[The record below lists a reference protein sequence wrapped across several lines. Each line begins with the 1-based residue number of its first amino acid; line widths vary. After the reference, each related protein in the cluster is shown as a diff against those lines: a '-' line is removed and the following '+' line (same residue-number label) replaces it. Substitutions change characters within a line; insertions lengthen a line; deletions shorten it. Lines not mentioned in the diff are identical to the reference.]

1 MMSLGRSTKIA
12 VILILLAFS
21 LTISNF
27 IVPQANVSKAQD
39 GDGQGLTLGNIRDDY
54 EVYLSEYKNA
64 PRPQESISISAT
76 DFTDANPAVEIVT
89 GLGDAPGESVKT
101 DEEGY
106 IEWKVNIK
114 TAGLYNV
121 KIEYYPVEG
130 RGSSIERELLIN
142 GQLPF
147 FAAGHLTFSRVWAD
161 GGEVKQDNRGND
173 IRPTQVEAPRW
184 EQSYFWD
191 YMGYY
196 NEPYYFYFNEGENTI
211 RLVSVKEPM
220 AIKTITIEQAP
231 KSPTYEQVL
240 ATYQRE
246 GYKNYSGTPIKIQGE
261 DADLKSD
268 PTLYPLNDRASPTT
282 EPYDPSKIR
291 LNTIGGYRWNL
302 PGQWIVWEIDVPED
316 GLYRLAFKVRQNM
329 VRGSFSNRRLLIDER
344 VPFDEAGDLKF
355 EYKND
360 WAMYELTKNAQPC
373 LFYLT
378 KGKHEIKLEVTL
390 GDLAE
395 IIRTIESSLYQLN
408 EAYRKIIMVT
418 TPTPDPYR
426 DYQLDLQIPDVI
438 KELDKQG
445 NIIDEMAQQLIAYT
459 GQRGSQSA
467 ILYRL
472 SYQLKDM
479 ARRPDRIP
487 RMLND
492 FKTNI
497 GSLGTWI
504 LSAREQPLEIDYIW
518 LGSPTEQLPEVGTS
532 LGQKALHEARALI
545 ASFTEDYNSVGNVYG
560 GEALKV
566 WIQTGRDQAQVLKQI
581 IDDTFTPQTG
591 VPVNLELVQPG
602 TLLPAVVANIGP
614 DVALQLG
621 ISDPVNFATRHAA
634 IDLTQFDEF
643 DEVAKRFHDSALVPY
658 EFNDGVFALPETQS
672 FPMLFYRTDILEE
685 LNLQVPQT
693 WQDVFNLLPVIQKN
707 HMDFGIPISTTQTPG
722 AGMTSFTMFLYQMG
736 GKLYKEDGIATALDE
751 EEAIEAFKTWTELY
765 VNYKF
770 PVQYDFANRFRIG
783 EMPIG
788 IADYQTYNFLSVFA
802 PEIRGLWDFAPV
814 PGTEKLDG
822 SIDRSVP
829 SGGTAA
835 MMVRGVKDK
844 NAAWEFLKWWTSTE
858 TQERFG
864 REMESLLGAAG
875 RYPTANIEALEKLP
889 WPVKDYKNLMAQWQW
904 VKGNPEVPGGYFTP
918 RHLDNAFREVI
929 YSGEDPRET
938 ILDYVRVI
946 NDEITNK
953 RIEFGLPTLED
964 LKDKTGR

>member
-1 MMSLGRSTKIA
+1 MDFKSAARMGFVLALSIF
-12 VILILLAFS
+12 LLMFS
-21 LTISNF
+21 SF
-27 IVPQANVSKAQD
+27 ITPKTNVSRAQNENKR
-39 GDGQGLTLGNIRDDY
+39 GFAAVNIRDDY
-54 EVYLSEYKNA
+54 EVYLSQHKDA
-64 PRPQESISISAT
+64 PYPDESITIDAV
-76 DFTDANPAVEIVT
+76 DFIAAEPAVDIVE
-89 GLGDAPGESVKT
+89 GLGGIPGKAVKT

-106 IEWKVNIK
+106 IEWKVNINK
-114 TAGLYNV
+114 AGLYNI
-121 KIEYYPVEG
+121 KIEYYPIKG
-130 RGSSIERELLIN
+130 RGSSIERELWIN
-142 GQLPF
+142 GKLPF
-147 FAAGHLTFSRVWAD
+147 FGAGHLTFSRVWSDA
-161 GGEVKQDNRGND
+161 EPIKQDNRGND
-173 IRPTQVEAPRW
+173 MRPSQAESPRW
-184 EQSYFWD
+184 EQSYLQD

-196 NEPYYFYFNEGENTI
+196 NEPYYFYFKAGENTI

-220 AIKTITIEQAP
+220 AIKSITIEQAP
-231 KSPTYEQVL
+231 KSLPYKQI
-240 ATYQRE
+240 ADTYQKK
-246 GYKNYSGTPIKIQGE
+246 GYKNYEGTPIKVQGE
-261 DADLKSD
+261 HAYLKSD
-268 PTLYPLNDRASPTT
+268 PTLYPVYDRASPST
-282 EPYDPSKIR
+282 EPYHPSKIR

-302 PGQWIVWEIDVPED
+302 PGQWIVWKVNVPED

-329 VRGSFSNRRLLIDER
+329 VRGSFSNRRLLIDGE
-344 VPFDEAGDLKF
+344 VPFTEAENLKF
-355 EYKND
+355 KYKND
-360 WAMYELTKNAQPC
+360 WVMYELTDDNGKPC
-373 LFYLT
+373 LFYLE
-378 KGKHEIKLEVTL
+378 KGEHEIKLEVTL

-395 IIRTIESSLYQLN
+395 IIRTVESSLYRLN

-426 DYQLDLQIPDVI
+426 DYQLEQQIPDVI
-438 KELDKQG
+438 KELDEQG
-445 NIIDEMAQQLIAYT
+445 DIIDKMAQQLIAYT

-479 ARRPDRIP
+479 ARRPERIP

-518 LGSPTEQLPEVGTS
+518 LGSPTQQLPAVSTNFI
-532 LGQKALHEARALI
+532 QKAFHEVRSLI
-545 ASFTEDYNSVGNVYG
+545 ASFTEDYNSVGNVYS

-581 IDDTFTPQTG
+581 IDDTFSPRTG
-591 VPVNLELVQPG
+591 IPVNLELVQPG
-602 TLLPAVVANIGP
+602 TLLPAVVAGIGP

-621 ISDPVNFATRHAA
+621 IGDPVNFATRRAA
-634 IDLTQFDEF
+634 IDLTQFEDF
-643 DEVAKRFHDSALVPY
+643 YEVAQRFHDSALVPY
-658 EFNDGVFALPETQS
+658 RFNNGVFALPETQS

-685 LNLQVPQT
+685 LGLQVPET
-693 WQDVFNLLPVIQKN
+693 WEDVFNILPVIQKN

-722 AGMTSFTMFLYQMG
+722 AGMTSFTMLLYQMG
-736 GKLYKEDGIATALDE
+736 GKLYREDGISTALNE
-751 EEAIEAFKTWTELY
+751 EEAIEAFKMWTELY

-814 PGTEKLDG
+814 PGMKKPDG

-835 MMVRGVKDK
+835 MIVRGVRDKD
-844 NAAWEFLKWWTSTE
+844 AAWEFLKWWTSTE
-858 TQERFG
+858 AQERFG

-889 WPVKDYKNLMAQWQW
+889 WPVKDYKNLMEQWQW
-904 VKGNPEVPGGYFTP
+904 VKGNPEVPGGYFMP
-918 RHLDNAFREVI
+918 RHLDNAFRKVV
-929 YSGEDPRET
+929 YGGEDPRET

-946 NDEITNK
+946 NEEITNK

-964 LKDKTGR
+964 LKNNTGR